1 MSMRANLARWSVLA
15 VPAALVLNACSDA
28 PTAASTPSSS
38 SAASVAPRSSI
49 SVTSGVPT
57 GKTVVIF
64 KDSAAIPPA
73 GLALINSLG
82 GIVTARWDNVGV
94 AFVGGMS
101 LDALTTLKASN
112 LIAAIGNDRYVNW
125 LPRYSVRAIKAN
137 DVLALPH
144 NNPANATYYADGTQ
158 WNMKIIGADKAWAA
172 GKEGLHTTRVAI
184 VDTGIDYGHRELRTL
199 VDLSASK
206 SFANTTFVPSC
217 VDPAVP
223 CLPTGDQEVAV
234 DIQLPTD
241 SAFMDNHFHGSH
253 VASTVA
259 SNNISVASIAPDVT
273 LIAVKVL
280 NWQGTGSFEGVA
292 SGIRHAAGA
301 ANADV
306 INMSLGANVDP
317 NEEGVPALL
326 ELMSR
331 VIKDA
336 EKQGAIV
343 ITAAGNDGL
352 DLDQGVL
359 VSTPCEQATVC
370 VSATGPLLQQNFDQ
384 PATYTNFGITAIEV
398 AAPGGNADPNDDTKY
413 QQEDLIIGAC
423 SRRASDQTLAVC
435 RTNVDG
441 ANYFYAFA
449 AGTSMASPHVAAE
462 AALIKSYNPWLSVG
476 GVKTK
481 ILQATDDIG
490 AKGRDVYSN
499 YGRINVAKALGLS
512 K

>member
-1 MSMRANLARWSVLA
+1 VSV
-15 VPAALVLNACSDA
+15 
-28 PTAASTPSSS
+28 
-38 SAASVAPRSSI
+38 
-49 SVTSGVPT
+49 SGLHLT

-64 KDSAAIPPA
+64 KDSTSIPAA
-73 GLALINSLG
+73 GLSLINSLG
-82 GIVTARWDNVGV
+82 GTVTKRWDDIGV
-94 AFVGGMS
+94 AFVGGMPIANLATLRASS
-101 LDALTTLKASN
+101 LV
-112 LIAAIGNDRYVNW
+112 AAIGNDRYVNW
-125 LPRYSVRAIKAN
+125 LPKLKVTAIAAKDA
-137 DVLALPH
+137 LAIPH
-144 NNPANATYYADGTQ
+144 NNPANATYFADGTQ
-158 WNMKIIGADKAWAA
+158 WNMKVIGADKAWAA
-172 GKEGLHTTRVAI
+172 GKEGLHSTRVAI

-206 SFANTTFVPSC
+206 SFANTTFTGVC
-217 VDPAVP
+217 ADPALP
-223 CLPTGDQEVAV
+223 CLPEEELPADN
-234 DIQLPTD
+234 QLPTD
-241 SAFMDNHFHGSH
+241 SLFMDNHFHGSH

-259 SNNISVASIAPDVT
+259 SNNISVASIAPQVT

-280 NWQGTGSFEGVA
+280 NWQGSGSFEGVA
-292 SGIRHAAGA
+292 SGIRHASGP

-336 EKQGAIV
+336 ERQGTIV
-343 ITAAGNDGL
+343 ITAAGNDAL
-352 DLDQGVL
+352 NLDQGVL

-384 PATYTNFGITAIEV
+384 PATYTNYGLTAIEV
-398 AAPGGNADPNDDTKY
+398 AAPGGNATDDDTQY
-413 QQEDLIIGAC
+413 QSEDLIIGAC
-423 SRRASDQTLAVC
+423 SRRATDATLTVC

-462 AALIKSYNPWLSVG
+462 AALIKSYNPWLSVSG
-476 GVKTK
+476 IKAK

-490 AKGRDVYSN
+490 VKGRDIYSN
-499 YGRINVAKALGLS
+499 YGRINVAKALGL

>member
-1 MSMRANLARWSVLA
+1 MSMRANLARWSVLV
-15 VPAALVLNACSDA
+15 VPAAVIMTACSDA
-28 PTAASTPSSS
+28 PTAVSPSVSIESTPR
-38 SAASVAPRSSI
+38 SVI
-49 SVTSGVPT
+49 SVSSGIPT

-64 KDSAAIPPA
+64 KDTSAIPLA
-73 GLALINSLG
+73 GLTLINSLG
-82 GIVTARWDNVGV
+82 GVVTKRWDNIGV
-94 AFVGGMS
+94 AFVGGLS
-101 LDALTTLKASN
+101 LSALTTLKASD
-112 LIAAIGNDRYVNW
+112 LVASVGNDRYISW
-125 LPRYSVRAIKAN
+125 LPKSTVRAVEAK
-137 DVLALPH
+137 DVLAVPH
-144 NNPANATYYADGTQ
+144 NNPANASYFADGTQ
-158 WNMKIIGADKAWAA
+158 WNMRIIGADKAWAA
-172 GKEGLHTTRVAI
+172 GKEGLHSTRVAI

-199 VDLSASK
+199 IDLSASK
-206 SFANTTFVPSC
+206 SFANTTWVPSC

-223 CLPTGDQEVAV
+223 CLPTGDQEVQA
-234 DIQLPTD
+234 DPQLATD

-259 SNNISVASIAPDVT
+259 SNNISVASIAPQVT

-292 SGIRHAAGA
+292 SGIRHAAGP

-336 EKQGAIV
+336 EKQGTIV

-352 DLDQGVL
+352 NLDEGVL

-384 PATYTNFGITAIEV
+384 PAFYTNYGLTAIEV
-398 AAPGGNADPNDDTKY
+398 AAPGGNAHPTDDTQY
-413 QQEDLIIGAC
+413 QTEDLIIGAC
-423 SRRASDQTLAVC
+423 SRRATDQTLVVC
-435 RTNVDG
+435 RTNTDG
-441 ANYFYAFA
+441 GVYFYAYA

-462 AALIKSYNPWLSVG
+462 AALIKSYNPMLSVG
-476 GVKTK
+476 GIKSK

-490 AKGRDVYSN
+490 VKGRDVYSN
-499 YGRINVAKALGLS
+499 YGRINVAKALGL

>member
-1 MSMRANLARWSVLA
+1 MSMRANLARWSVLV
-15 VPAALVLNACSDA
+15 VPAAVMLAACSDA
-28 PTAASTPSSS
+28 PTAVSPSTSQVP
-38 SAASVAPRSSI
+38 VPRS
-49 SVTSGVPT
+49 VVNLTSGVPT
-57 GKTVVIF
+57 GKTVVVF
-64 KDSAAIPPA
+64 KDTSAIPAA

-82 GIVTARWDNVGV
+82 GVVTKRWDNVGI
-94 AFVGGMS
+94 AFVGGLP
-101 LDALTTLKASN
+101 LDALATLKAN
-112 LIAAIGNDRYVNW
+112 DLIAAVGNDRYISW
-125 LPRYSVRAIKAN
+125 LPKMSVRAVQATDI
-137 DVLALPH
+137 LAVPH
-144 NNPANATYYADGTQ
+144 NNPAGATYFANGTQ

-172 GKEGLHTTRVAI
+172 GKEGLHSTRVAI

-199 VDLSASK
+199 VDLSASA
-206 SFANTTFVPSC
+206 SFANTTWVPSC
-217 VDPAVP
+217 IDSSVP
-223 CLPTGDQEVAV
+223 CLPTGDQE
-234 DIQLPTD
+234 IQADPQLATD
-241 SAFMDNHFHGSH
+241 SSFMDNHFHGSH

-259 SNNISVASIAPDVT
+259 SNNISVASIAPQVT

-292 SGIRHAAGA
+292 SGIRHASGP

-336 EKQGAIV
+336 ERQGTIV
-343 ITAAGNDGL
+343 ITAAGNDALNL
-352 DLDQGVL
+352 DEGVL
-359 VSTPCEQATVC
+359 VSTPCEQATIC

-384 PATYTNFGITAIEV
+384 PATYTNYGLTAIEV
-398 AAPGGNADPNDDTKY
+398 AAPGGNADPDDDTKY
-413 QQEDLIIGAC
+413 QNEDLIIGAC

-462 AALIKSYNPWLSVG
+462 AALIKSYSPLLSVSG
-476 GVKTK
+476 LKSK

-490 AKGRDVYSN
+490 VKGRDIYSN
-499 YGRINVAKALGLS
+499 YGRINVAKALGL

>member
-1 MSMRANLARWSVLA
+1 
-15 VPAALVLNACSDA
+15 
-28 PTAASTPSSS
+28 
-38 SAASVAPRSSI
+38 
-49 SVTSGVPT
+49 VPT

-64 KDSAAIPPA
+64 KDTSAIPAA

-82 GIVTARWDNVGV
+82 GVVTRRWDNVGI
-94 AFVGGMS
+94 AFVGGLP
-101 LDALTTLKASN
+101 LDALATLKAN
-112 LIAAIGNDRYVNW
+112 DLIAAVGNDRYISW
-125 LPRYSVRAIKAN
+125 LPKMSVRAVEAT
-137 DVLALPH
+137 DVLAVPH
-144 NNPANATYYADGTQ
+144 NNPAGATYFANGTQ

-172 GKEGLHTTRVAI
+172 GKEGLHSTRVAI

-199 VDLSASK
+199 VDLSASA
-206 SFANTTFVPSC
+206 SFANTTWVPSC
-217 VDPAVP
+217 VDPEVP
-223 CLPTGDQEVAV
+223 CLPTGDQEVQA
-234 DIQLPTD
+234 DPQLATD
-241 SAFMDNHFHGSH
+241 SSFMDNHFHGSH

-259 SNNISVASIAPDVT
+259 SNNISVASIAPQVT

-292 SGIRHAAGA
+292 SGIRHASGP

-336 EKQGAIV
+336 ERQGTIV
-343 ITAAGNDGL
+343 ITAAGNDALNL
-352 DLDQGVL
+352 DEGVI

-384 PATYTNFGITAIEV
+384 PATYTNYGLTAIEV
-398 AAPGGNADPNDDTKY
+398 AAPGGNADPDDDTKY
-413 QQEDLIIGAC
+413 QNEDLIIGAC

-441 ANYFYAFA
+441 ANYFYVFA

-462 AALIKSYNPWLSVG
+462 AALIKSYSPWLSVSG
-476 GVKTK
+476 LKSR

-490 AKGRDVYSN
+490 VKGRDIYSN
-499 YGRINVAKALGLS
+499 YGRINVAKALGL